1 MNTTSQKLAT
11 QIWAIAN
18 DLRGSMDASKFK
30 DYILGIIFYR
40 YLSTHTES
48 YMNDLLKND
57 GITYREALA
66 DPEYADTVREW
77 ALDKLGYVIEPEYM
91 FDSLVEKIKAGDNT
105 TDETKKF
112 SIEDLEKAISK
123 LTESTIG
130 QKSEA
135 AFANLFDAMN
145 LRDADLGK
153 EVSERTQLISTIILR
168 ISDTPFAKDSEGG
181 DVLGTAYMI
190 LIGLFQ
196 SNAGKK
202 GGEFF
207 TPTPVSTLL
216 AQLTTIGI
224 GEVKN
229 ACDGCAGSG
238 SLLLEV
244 QRHLPSRRVH
254 HYYGQEKTGTTY
266 NLLRMNLIMHGVDYS
281 DFTVYNDDT
290 LIHDNFYENGEP
302 VKFDIQVENPPY
314 SAKNSAFASKYLEDP
329 RYKSAGVLAPK
340 TKADLAFVESMVY
353 HMADDG
359 RVAVLL
365 PHGVLFR
372 GGQEQEIRKYL
383 IDKINVID
391 AVIGLAPNMF
401 HGTGIPVCV
410 MLLKKKRN
418 GNSGNI
424 LFIDA
429 SKCFTKEGKNNALR
443 DSDIKRIVDCVK
455 NRADIEKFSRKVSL
469 EEIRANDYNMNIPR
483 YVDSSEESEKWD
495 IYSLVFGGVPESE
508 IKRFDRYFDEFDGL
522 KDALFEKH
530 GESYK
535 VRGDIKD
542 IFYAND
548 AVKNYIATY
557 KKIIEDMHSFL
568 KETLIDNLESLDLQD
583 TNEAITDEL
592 FKKIETTPFIDKY
605 DAYQLLAD
613 EWKDISSD
621 IDVIQHSGFN
631 AVNEI
636 NVDKDGEVSSIL
648 PFELVQ
654 ETFLSDTLNELNEK
668 KNALSSAEDGLNEVV
683 ENLTDEDKEYD
694 ADGEAIYDT
703 DKNAVVNKAITKAAK
718 AISKE
723 YKKSELDDDSVE
735 KKIIQINDYNSE
747 IKGLKADVKVLEK
760 SLDTETRKTIQS
772 LSKEDAL
779 VLLEDKWIEPF
790 INSISGMA
798 ETIVNDCVSKM
809 NSLVKRYAVT
819 MEEEDKEIDALEK
832 SLAEM
837 LGQIKGNDAD
847 DIGSAEIMKFL
858 GGA

>member
-254 HYYGQEKTGTTY
+254 HYYGQEKI
-266 NLLRMNLIMHGVDYS
+266 LLR
-281 DFTVYNDDT
+281 
-290 LIHDNFYENGEP
+290 
-302 VKFDIQVENPPY
+302 
-314 SAKNSAFASKYLEDP
+314 KNSTYFCAQ
-329 RYKSAGVLAPK
+329 SA
-340 TKADLAFVESMVY
+340 
-353 HMADDG
+353 
-359 RVAVLL
+359 
-365 PHGVLFR
+365 
-372 GGQEQEIRKYL
+372 
-383 IDKINVID
+383 
-391 AVIGLAPNMF
+391 
-401 HGTGIPVCV
+401 
-410 MLLKKKRN
+410 
-418 GNSGNI
+418 
-424 LFIDA
+424 
-429 SKCFTKEGKNNALR
+429 
-443 DSDIKRIVDCVK
+443 
-455 NRADIEKFSRKVSL
+455 
-469 EEIRANDYNMNIPR
+469 
-483 YVDSSEESEKWD
+483 
-495 IYSLVFGGVPESE
+495 
-508 IKRFDRYFDEFDGL
+508 
-522 KDALFEKH
+522 
-530 GESYK
+530 
-535 VRGDIKD
+535 
-542 IFYAND
+542 
-548 AVKNYIATY
+548 
-557 KKIIEDMHSFL
+557 
-568 KETLIDNLESLDLQD
+568 
-583 TNEAITDEL
+583 
-592 FKKIETTPFIDKY
+592 
-605 DAYQLLAD
+605 
-613 EWKDISSD
+613 
-621 IDVIQHSGFN
+621 
-631 AVNEI
+631 
-636 NVDKDGEVSSIL
+636 
-648 PFELVQ
+648 
-654 ETFLSDTLNELNEK
+654 
-668 KNALSSAEDGLNEVV
+668 
-683 ENLTDEDKEYD
+683 
-694 ADGEAIYDT
+694 
-703 DKNAVVNKAITKAAK
+703 
-718 AISKE
+718 
-723 YKKSELDDDSVE
+723 
-735 KKIIQINDYNSE
+735 
-747 IKGLKADVKVLEK
+747 
-760 SLDTETRKTIQS
+760 
-772 LSKEDAL
+772 
-779 VLLEDKWIEPF
+779 
-790 INSISGMA
+790 
-798 ETIVNDCVSKM
+798 
-809 NSLVKRYAVT
+809 
-819 MEEEDKEIDALEK
+819 
-832 SLAEM
+832 
-837 LGQIKGNDAD
+837 
-847 DIGSAEIMKFL
+847 
-858 GGA
+858 

>member
-77 ALDKLGYVIEPEYM
+77 ALDKLGYIIEPEYL

-391 AVIGLAPNMF
+391 TIIGLAPNMF

-455 NRADIEKFSRKVSL
+455 DRADIEKFSRKVSL

-508 IKRFDRYFDEFDGL
+508 LNRFGKYFDEFGGL
-522 KDALFEKH
+522 KDSLFEKY
-530 GESYK
+530 GESYHIK
-535 VRGDIKD
+535 GNVKD

-548 AVKNYIATY
+548 AVKKYIATY
-557 KKIIEDMHSFL
+557 KQNIEDMHSFL
-568 KETLIDNLESLDLQD
+568 KETLINNLETLDPQD
-583 TNEAITDEL
+583 TNEAITNEL
-592 FKKIETTPFIDKY
+592 FKKVEETPFVDKY

-613 EWKDISSD
+613 EWKTISGD
-621 IDVIQHSGFN
+621 IDVIQHNGIE

-636 NVDKDGEVSSIL
+636 EVDKEGNISTIL
-648 PFELVQ
+648 PFELIQ
-654 ETFLSDTLNELNEK
+654 KTFLSDDLSALNDK
-668 KNALSSAEDGLNEVV
+668 KNALSTAEDGLNEAI
-683 ENLTDEDKEYD
+683 ESLTDEDKEYD
-694 ADGEAIYDT
+694 VDGTAIYDT
-703 DKNAVVNKAITKAAK
+703 EKNAIVAKVIAKASKAIA
-718 AISKE
+718 KE
-723 YKKSELDDDSVE
+723 YKKNELDDDSVE
-735 KKIIQINDYNSE
+735 KKIVLINDYSSE
-747 IKGLKADVKVLEK
+747 IKGLKSDIKVLEK
-760 SLDTETRKTIQS
+760 SLDEKTRKTIQE

-779 VLLEDKWIEPF
+779 TLLEDKWIEPF
-790 INSISGMA
+790 IDSISGMA
-798 ETIVNDCVSKM
+798 ETIVNDCVSKIK
-809 NSLVKRYAVT
+809 SLVKRYDVT
-819 MEEEDKEIDALEK
+819 MEEEDNEINALEK
-832 SLAEM
+832 SLADM

-847 DIGSAEIMKFL
+847 DLGNAEIIKFL
-858 GGA
+858 ESE

>member
-1 MNTTSQKLAT
+1 MNSTSQKLAA

-40 YLSTHTES
+40 YLSSHTES
-48 YMNDLLKND
+48 YMNDLLRND

-77 ALDKLGYVIEPEYM
+77 AVSKLGYVIEPDYL
-91 FDSLVEKIKAGDNT
+91 FDSLVEKIKAGDDE

-112 SIEDLEKAISK
+112 SVEDLEKAISK

-145 LRDADLGK
+145 LKDSDLGK
-153 EVSERTQLISTIILR
+153 EVSDRTRLISTIMLR

-229 ACDGCAGSG
+229 TCDGCAGSG

-290 LIHDNFYENGEP
+290 LVHDNFYENGEP

-314 SAKNSAFASKYLEDP
+314 SAQNSAYAPKYLEDP

-391 AVIGLAPNMF
+391 TIIGLAPNMF

-429 SKCFTKEGKNNALR
+429 AKCYEKEGKNNTLR

-455 NRADIEKFSRKVSL
+455 ERSDIDKFSRKVSL
-469 EEIRANDYNMNIPR
+469 DEIRANDYNMNIPR
-483 YVDSSEESEKWD
+483 YVDSSEEAEKWD
-495 IYSLVFGGVPESE
+495 IYSLVFGGMPESE
-508 IKRFDRYFDEFDGL
+508 VGRFDKYFAEFDGL
-522 KDALFEKH
+522 KDSLFEKH

-542 IFYAND
+542 IFYANN
-548 AVKNYIATY
+548 AVQKYITAY
-557 KKIIEDMHSFL
+557 KKNIEDMHSFL
-568 KETLIDNLESLDLQD
+568 KATLIDSLESLDIQD
-583 TNEAITDEL
+583 TNEAITNEL
-592 FKKIETTPFIDKY
+592 FKKVETTPFIDKY

-613 EWKDISSD
+613 EWKEISSD
-621 IDVIQHSGFN
+621 IDVIQHSGLN

-636 NVDKDGEVSSIL
+636 TVDKDGEVSSIL

-654 ETFLSDTLNELNEK
+654 EKLLSDELNELNEK
-668 KNALSSAEDGLNEVV
+668 KNALSMAEDELNEVIDS
-683 ENLTDEDKEYD
+683 LTDEDKEYD

-703 DKNAVVNKAITKAAK
+703 DKNAIVSKAITKAVK
-718 AISKE
+718 LITKE

-735 KKIIQINDYNSE
+735 KKIIGINDHNTE
-747 IKGLKADVKVLEK
+747 IKELKAEIKTLEK
-760 SLDTETRKTIQS
+760 QLDVETRKTIQG

-779 VLLEDKWIEPF
+779 MLLEDKWIEPF
-790 INSISGMA
+790 INNISGMA
-798 ETIVNDCVSKM
+798 ESIINDCVSKM
-809 NSLVKRYAVT
+809 NSLVSRYDVT
-819 MEEEDKEIDALEK
+819 MEEEDNEIADCERAL
-832 SLAEM
+832 ADM
-837 LGQIKGNDAD
+837 LGQLKGDGSD
-847 DIGSAEIMKFL
+847 EIGNAMILKAL
-858 GGA
+858 DGD

>member
-40 YLSTHTES
+40 YLSSHTES

-57 GITYREALA
+57 GVTYQEALA
-66 DPEYADTVREW
+66 DSEYADTVREW
-77 ALDKLGYVIEPEYM
+77 ALDKLGYVIEPEYL

-391 AVIGLAPNMF
+391 TVIGLAPNMF

-508 IKRFDRYFDEFDGL
+508 IKRFDRYFDKFDGL

-621 IDVIQHSGFN
+621 IDVIQHSGFS
-631 AVNEI
+631 AVNEV